1 MSKYTVKHFIE
12 FFSAI
17 PDEKW
22 TVGSG
27 PGNGCGCALDHAYST
42 TEQGQA
48 LVTLFARRNL
58 LVSQVNDYGHDD
70 GGSINGPFFSQ
81 ATPKARIIAAL
92 EYLDL

>member
-27 PGNGCGCALDHAYST
+27 LGDGCGCALDHAYST

-48 LVTLFARRNL
+48 LVRLFENKGL
-58 LVSQVNDYGHDD
+58 LVSQVNDHGD
-70 GGSINGPFFSQ
+70 GGGHGEFQFRFQQ
-81 ATPKARIIAAL
+81 ATPKARILAAL